1 MRPLPPEL
9 AKIAREEL
17 NESPERVNQDLI
29 ILRTWIYQQ
38 RYLRARTS
46 ADFLIAFLRRCRYSL
61 EETKKRIDAFFNFH
75 NKFPEIISHRR
86 VTENILA
93 INQLGLQ
100 YFPEFPRCSDHAAIM
115 ISRMGGCC
123 PKRCHMREIMAYN
136 MMVMEM
142 IAQENDNAA
151 IVGVCQIIDM
161 SNMAV
166 EHAAQLDGGLFKKWW
181 YWMNYCSPLRINVI
195 YCLNAP
201 KEIQNWL
208 TVLKTLHVKR
218 ETIPPLFMIKSLKDL
233 YQYVPQKC
241 LPEEYGGVNGHL
253 HECISYMEDLLRSY
267 RDYFEDEVN
276 YGTIEELRSGEVR
289 PYEAEFGA
297 EGSFRKLIVD

>member
-1 MRPLPPEL
+1 MRPLSPEL
-9 AKIAREEL
+9 AKIAREEV

-61 EETKKRIDAFFNFH
+61 EQTKKRIEAFFNFH
-75 NKFPEIISHRR
+75 SKFPEIISHRR
-86 VTENILA
+86 VTEKILA
-93 INQLGLQ
+93 INHLGLQ

-161 SNMAV
+161 SNMDV
-166 EHAAQLDGGLFKKWW
+166 EHAAQLDGGLFRKWW

-208 TVLKTLHVKR
+208 TMLKTLHVKR
-218 ETIPPLFMIKSLKDL
+218 ETIPPLFMIKSLKEL
-233 YQYVPQKC
+233 YQYIPQKC

-276 YGTIEELRSGEVR
+276 YGTIEELRTGEVL